1 MGQESSTPIDESV
14 PPERLES
21 RTVQGIAKYLVGND
35 EDDDCLSKDGGGGEG
50 RKARKK
56 IVVLV
61 I

>member
-14 PPERLES
+14 PPDRLES
-21 RTVQGIAKYLVGND
+21 RTVQGIAKYLVGDD
-35 EDDDCLSKDGGGGEG
+35 EYDGYRKDEGRGKG
-50 RKARKK
+50 RKAGKK